1 MSMLSVFIML
11 CLKSSSAVPVQR
23 AGGRVCRHQMPFDYK
38 YKWAVDGFSH
48 GIKQPVPLAEV
59 EAHRE
64 PNGYFYIGFINGV
77 TRTHW
82 LLAILSSF
90 PDWGYGKESAG
101 LLHQAAGLG
110 ISPLVSSPSG
120 NLTAKNGGL
129 PLPAQIYVASPHQ
142 TRLDAS
148 TLN

>member
-1 MSMLSVFIML
+1 ML

-23 AGGRVCRHQMPFDYK
+23 AGDRVCRHQMPFDYK

-90 PDWGYGKESAG
+90 PDWGLWQGKHRLVTSSRWPW
-101 LLHQAAGLG
+101 HK
-110 ISPLVSSPSG
+110 PLS
-120 NLTAKNGGL
+120 L
-129 PLPAQIYVASPHQ
+129 
-142 TRLDAS
+142 
-148 TLN
+148 